1 MKQVRDSCT
10 ELMHSSLSTLDADRM
25 HGTLEHLLTTYGYI
39 ALFLLIGI
47 ESFGVPLP
55 GETALVTAAAY
66 AALGRLNIFG
76 VIAAAAAG
84 AIVGDNA
91 GYWVGREGGLP
102 LVRRFGKRVG
112 LTEAKLD
119 RAHGFFERYGAR
131 TVFIGRFVALL
142 RSWAAA
148 LAGVACMPYR
158 TFTLWNALGGI
169 VWAAIFG
176 TLGYL
181 FGRNLPRLERY
192 IGQASLVLAIVAVL
206 GAVVILV
213 VRRLRGEAARTI
225 RPEAD

>member
-1 MKQVRDSCT
+1 
-10 ELMHSSLSTLDADRM
+10 MHM
-25 HGTLEHLLTTYGYI
+25 HGTLQHLLSTYGY
-39 ALFLLIGI
+39 LFIFLVIGI

-66 AALGRLNIFG
+66 AALGRMNIFG

-91 GYWVGREGGLP
+91 GYWLGREGGVALIH
-102 LVRRFGKRVG
+102 RFGKRVG
-112 LTEAKLD
+112 LDDAKLA
-119 RAHGFFERYGAR
+119 RAHAFFERYGAR

-142 RSWAAA
+142 RSWAAV
-148 LAGVACMPYR
+148 LAGVGCMPYR
-158 TFTLWNALGGI
+158 TFTLYNALGGI
-169 VWAAIFG
+169 VWAALFG

-206 GAVVILV
+206 AVVIFLV
-213 VRRLRGEAARTI
+213 LRRSRGNRSARTI

>member
-1 MKQVRDSCT
+1 
-10 ELMHSSLSTLDADRM
+10 M
-25 HGTLEHLLTTYGYI
+25 HGTLEHLLTTYGYV

-91 GYWVGREGGLP
+91 GYWVGREGGLA

-112 LTEAKLD
+112 LTEAKLT
-119 RAHGFFERYGAR
+119 RAHAFFERYGAR

-158 TFTLWNALGGI
+158 TFTLYNALGGI
-169 VWAAIFG
+169 VWAALFG
-176 TLGYL
+176 ALGYL

-213 VRRLRGEAARTI
+213 MRRFRGQRAARTI
-225 RPEAD
+225 RPEAE

>member
-1 MKQVRDSCT
+1 
-10 ELMHSSLSTLDADRM
+10 M
-25 HGTLEHLLTTYGYI
+25 HGTLAHLLSTYGY
-39 ALFLLIGI
+39 LFVFLIIGI

-76 VIAAAAAG
+76 VVAAAAAG

-91 GYWVGREGGLP
+91 GYWLGRKGGVALIH
-102 LVRRFGKRVG
+102 RFGKRVG
-112 LTEAKLD
+112 LDDAKLA
-119 RAHGFFERYGAR
+119 RAHAFFERYGAR

-142 RSWAAA
+142 RSWAAV

-158 TFTLWNALGGI
+158 TFTLYNALGG
-169 VWAAIFG
+169 VAWATLFG

-192 IGQASLVLAIVAVL
+192 IGQASLVLVVL
-206 GAVVILV
+206 ALAGAVGLLAWRWYRD
-213 VRRLRGEAARTI
+213 RRPKRTI
-225 RPEAD
+225 QPGRD

>member
-1 MKQVRDSCT
+1 
-10 ELMHSSLSTLDADRM
+10 M
-25 HGTLEHLLTTYGYI
+25 HGTLEHLLTTYGYV

-91 GYWVGREGGLP
+91 GYWVGREGGLA

-112 LTEAKLD
+112 LTEAKLT
-119 RAHGFFERYGAR
+119 RAHAFFERYGAR

-158 TFTLWNALGGI
+158 TFTLYNALGGI
-169 VWAAIFG
+169 VWATIFG

-213 VRRLRGEAARTI
+213 MRRFRGQRAARTI
-225 RPEAD
+225 RPEAE